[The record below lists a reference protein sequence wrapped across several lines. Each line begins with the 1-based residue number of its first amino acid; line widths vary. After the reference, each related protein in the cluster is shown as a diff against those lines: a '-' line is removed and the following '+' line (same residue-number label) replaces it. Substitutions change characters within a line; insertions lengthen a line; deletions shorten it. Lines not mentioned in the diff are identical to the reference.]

1 MGTLDGAA
9 RRTVFDA
16 LQLKPG
22 EQFLLVTDE
31 PKLEIARA
39 VAAQAKEA
47 GAEVTTYLMAE
58 SLRPITAAT
67 RLFDLMLRQA
77 DVTLYMLDARAEEK
91 PFRGHMVQYGTRGRI
106 CMMPGITVDM
116 MERLVDV
123 DFGKMRTRTFALIDA
138 IRDAEQVRVTNDQG
152 TDITFSV
159 KGRRW
164 LADVGN
170 LGEAHV
176 HGNLPAGEGFTCPV
190 EETFTGEVVV
200 SSIDDKVGPGRMVF
214 EKGRLVKYEGDGV
227 SAIMELVGEDETGRI
242 IGEFGIGTNEAAR
255 ICENMLEA
263 EKAYGTCHFA
273 IGDSYELGMNASSHH
288 YDALVEKVT
297 IVADGKTLLEQGKFA
312 I

>member
-1 MGTLDGAA
+1 MATLQGAA

-16 LQLKPG
+16 LKLQAG

-31 PKLEIARA
+31 PKLDIARA

-47 GAEVTTYLMAE
+47 GADVTTYLMTE
-58 SLRPITAAT
+58 TLRPITAPT
-67 RLFDLMLRQA
+67 RLFDLMVRQA

-91 PFRGHMVQYGTRGRI
+91 PFRGHMVQQGTRGRI
-106 CMMPGITVDM
+106 CMMPGITRDM

-123 DFGKMRTRTFALIDA
+123 DFAKMRARTFDLIEA
-138 IRDAEQVRVTNDQG
+138 IENAEEVHVTNDQG

-159 KGRRW
+159 AGRRW
-164 LADVGN
+164 MPDVGD

-176 HGNLPAGEGFTCPV
+176 HGNLPAGEAFTCPV
-190 EETFTGEVVV
+190 EETFTGQVVIA
-200 SSIDDKVGPGRMVF
+200 SIDDKVAPGRMIF
-214 EKGRLVKYEGDGV
+214 DKGRLVDHEGEGLG
-227 SAIMELVGEDETGRI
+227 AIMDLVGDDETGRI

-273 IGDSYELGMNASSHH
+273 IGDSYGLGKNASSHH
-288 YDALVEKVT
+288 YDALVERVT
-297 IVADGKTLLEQGKFA
+297 IVADGDTLIEDGRFK